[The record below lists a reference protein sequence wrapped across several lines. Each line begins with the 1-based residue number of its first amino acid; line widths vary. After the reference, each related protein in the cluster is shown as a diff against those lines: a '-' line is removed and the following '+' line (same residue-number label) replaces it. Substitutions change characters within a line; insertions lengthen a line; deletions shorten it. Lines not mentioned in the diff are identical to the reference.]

1 LSREWLDWPVDR
13 VNNWR
18 NWEWRIAFD
27 EHWCRLT
34 EDTLSAC
41 APDCRE
47 FGGQCKSHPLD
58 RHLGVDLENCVDDRN
73 NVDDPSDRHRLQ

>member
-18 NWEWRIAFD
+18 NLEWRIAFD

-41 APDCRE
+41 APDSGE
-47 FGGQCKSHPLD
+47 SGGQCKSHPLD
-58 RHLGVDLENCVDDRN
+58 RRLGVDLENCVDDRN